1 MKKKLVITI
10 ALTIIIIAS
19 FVIYHFIK
27 AVKVE
32 ESSKQEVVIT
42 QPSNYCLITYQV
54 SKDNAKTWQK
64 ITVDDGMTPSE
75 KAECWKK
82 YLLLLKEFKTGINE
96 DKKWYGENSD
106 GQPITKPAMKFSE
119 KPFTKVKKSKKSS
132 KNESSTDEANLR
144 SD

>member
-10 ALTIIIIAS
+10 VLTIIIITS
-19 FVIYHFIK
+19 FLIYHFIK

-32 ESSKQEVVIT
+32 EPSKQEVAIT

-64 ITVDDGMTPSE
+64 ITVDDGITPSE

-82 YLLLLKEFKTGINE
+82 YLLLLKEFKTDTKE
-96 DKKWYGENSD
+96 DKKWYGENQN
-106 GQPITKPAMKFSE
+106 GQLITKPAMKFSE
-119 KPFTKVKKSKKSS
+119 KPFTKVKKSKKPL
-132 KNESSTDEANLR
+132 KNESTSSIEEQG
-144 SD
+144 